1 MGRKVKGE
9 VSLNGAGHG
18 GEGHHSP
25 TMPSPG
31 AYLEQVLFGATVFNL
46 FLAMANFP
54 KIQVLGSM
62 GTFFF
67 FLISDHTVWHVGP

>member
-1 MGRKVKGE
+1 MEPVTWGE
-9 VSLNGAGHG
+9 R
-18 GEGHHSP
+18 HHSL

-31 AYLEQVLFGATVFNL
+31 AYLEQVLFGVTVFNV

-62 GTFFF
+62 GIFFFF
-67 FLISDHTVWHVGP
+67 FLTTP

>member
-1 MGRKVKGE
+1 MEPVTWGE
-9 VSLNGAGHG
+9 R
-18 GEGHHSP
+18 HHSL

-31 AYLEQVLFGATVFNL
+31 AYLEQVLFGVTVFNV

-62 GTFFF
+62 GIFFF
-67 FLISDHTVWHVGP
+67 F

>member
-1 MGRKVKGE
+1 
-9 VSLNGAGHG
+9 
-18 GEGHHSP
+18 
-25 TMPSPG
+25 MPSPG

-67 FLISDHTVWHVGP
+67 LLSDHTVWHVGP